1 MSSLAP
7 WLPPETSVRTFDV
20 VCAGEALWSLDAPDR
35 PGSLH
40 FRPGGGAADVAVRL
54 SRAGFRVGLATA
66 LGDDSAGRALCA
78 RIAAAGVDVG
88 GVTLA
93 PPGRGLFFVQG
104 AGADRQV
111 ISHVGQERA
120 FALPPGWQAQVLL
133 LSGLSPVLAHAAAL
147 CKAARAARRAGSI
160 VMVDVNARPQ
170 VWAGHDP
177 RAVRS
182 VLREA
187 DVVRCSAEDL
197 VTLGLEPRAVRA
209 AMRAEGV
216 LVGGDLAG
224 DAWAVGPFGDVVAP
238 RPLEGPATLAG
249 SGDVTAAV
257 CAELSRGGPAVLTR
271 AHAWRRALAA
281 GRG

>member
-1 MSSLAP
+1 
-7 WLPPETSVRTFDV
+7 
-20 VCAGEALWSLDAPDR
+20 
-35 PGSLH
+35 
-40 FRPGGGAADVAVRL
+40 VAVRL
-54 SRAGFRVGLATA
+54 SRAGFGVGLATA

-88 GVTLA
+88 GVKLT
-93 PPGRGLFFVQG
+93 PPGSGLFFVQG

-111 ISHVGQERA
+111 IAHVGQERA
-120 FALPPGWQAQVLL
+120 FAVPPGWQAQVLL

-160 VMVDVNARPQ
+160 VVVDVNARPH

-197 VTLGLEPRAVRA
+197 VTLDLDPRAVRA

-216 LVGGDLAG
+216 LVSGDLVG
-224 DAWAVGPFGDVVAP
+224 DAWAMGPFGEVVDP
-238 RPLEGPATLAG
+238 RPAGPPIAPPSGDAITAAVCGELARGGPATL
-249 SGDVTAAV
+249 
-257 CAELSRGGPAVLTR
+257 TR
-271 AHAWRRALAA
+271 ADPWRRALAA
-281 GRG
+281 GRA